1 MSLKSETKEIATIS
15 SVYERWFSEN
25 KNLNVKQAEQDK
37 VIIWQLIN
45 IIYIII
51 DKIYLAIDY

>member
-37 VIIWQLIN
+37 AIIWQLIN
-45 IIYIII
+45 IFYIII

>member
-45 IIYIII
+45 MFYIII

>member
-25 KNLNVKQAEQDK
+25 KYLNVKQAEQDK
-37 VIIWQLIN
+37 AIIWQLIN
-45 IIYIII
+45 IFYIII

>member
-37 VIIWQLIN
+37 LIIWQLIN
-45 IIYIII
+45 IFYIII

>member
-45 IIYIII
+45 IFYIII